1 MSTSV
6 AGVLV
11 SEGLITDDQLAA
23 AEATAGSVGQPVL
36 NVLVQQGAVSKKDVV
51 RCTVQAAGLDFV
63 EIMDVAV
70 DPSALALLTGDQAR
84 KYAVVPIGFDKD
96 VLVVVGDSQTAMNW
110 QVRDDLQAI
119 TRHPVRFACAM
130 KAEIQT
136 RLNLLYRAEA
146 ELGELVRDMLED
158 EQAIDILAPVASSSD
173 APLVRYVNLLL
184 NQAISDNASD
194 VHVEP
199 TESSIRIRF
208 RIDGVLKEMAP
219 APKEIQAAI
228 ISRLKIM
235 SDMDI
240 AERRLP
246 QDGRLT
252 VVSRGRKIDLRVSCL
267 PTVWGEKIVMRILDN
282 TAAQMALPELGFSPE
297 NLTLWRRAYERP
309 YGMLIVSGPTGSGK
323 STSLYAT
330 LNAVARPEVNIVTVE
345 DPVEYR
351 IPGINQVQTNAKAGL
366 TFASALRSILR
377 ADPDIILIGE
387 IRDHETAR
395 IAIESA
401 LTGHLVL
408 TTLHTNDAPSVIT
421 RLTEMGI
428 EPFLVASALECATG
442 QRLARRLCTKCRA
455 PVEKSAA
462 ELAAVQFQTPPG
474 VVPDVLRAG
483 RLHELRQ
490 HRLPGAAGDARGHAH
505 VGAAR
510 QAGGPKRF
518 IGGGAD
524 RGYRTR
530 HADTATGRLAQGRA
544 RDDHDRGGAPCH
556 RVTRTSCCRCSRE
569 PRWMTSR
576 TRRACPWH
584 LRRPH
589 LQGQRRS
596 TWRRRCRSRL
606 RLRQG
611 RCRRSL
617 RASHSHRRRRSR

>member
-1 MSTSV
+1 MSATV
-6 AGVLV
+6 ADVLV
-11 SEGLITDDQLAA
+11 SEGLINGDQLAA
-23 AEATAGSVGQPVL
+23 AEAAAGALGEPVL
-36 NVLVQQGAVSKKDVV
+36 NVLVKQGAVTKKDVV
-51 RCTVQAAGLDFV
+51 RCTVQAAGLEFV
-63 EIMDVAV
+63 EIMDVPV
-70 DPSALALLTGDQAR
+70 DPAALSLLTGDQAR
-84 KYAVVPIGFDKD
+84 KYGVVPIGFDKD
-96 VLVVVGDSQTAMNW
+96 VLVVVSDSQTAMNW

-130 KAEIQT
+130 KTEIQS

-158 EQAIDILAPVASSSD
+158 EQAIDILAPVASTSD

-194 VHVEP
+194 IHVEP
-199 TESSIRIRF
+199 MENNIRIRF

-219 APKEIQAAI
+219 APKEIQSAI

-282 TAAQMALPELGFSPE
+282 SAAQMALPDLGYSPE
-297 NLTLWRRAYERP
+297 NLAKWRSVYERP

-330 LNAVARPEVNIVTVE
+330 LNAVARPEINIVTVE

-351 IPGINQVQTNAKAGL
+351 IPGINQIQTHAKAGL
-366 TFASALRSILR
+366 TFAAALRSILR
-377 ADPDIILIGE
+377 ADPDVILIGE
-387 IRDHETAR
+387 IRDHETAQ

-421 RLTEMGI
+421 RLSEMGI
-428 EPFLVASALECATG
+428 EPFLVASALQCATG

-455 PVEKSAA
+455 ETEKSPA
-462 ELAAVQFQTPPG
+462 ELAAVQFELPPG
-474 VVPDVLRAG
+474 IVPTFYEPVGCSSCAG
-483 RLHELRQ
+483 T
-490 HRLPGAAGDARGHAH
+490 
-505 VGAAR
+505 
-510 QAGGPKRF
+510 
-518 IGGGAD
+518 
-524 RGYRTR
+524 GYR
-530 HADTATGRLAQGRA
+530 GRLAMHEVMMMSEELGKLAVRNASSEEVRSVAIDQGM
-544 RDDHDRGGAPCH
+544 
-556 RVTRTSCCRCSRE
+556 RT
-569 PRWMTSR
+569 
-576 TRRACPWH
+576 
-584 LRRPH
+584 
-589 LQGQRRS
+589 
-596 TWRRRCRSRL
+596 
-606 RLRQG
+606 LRQDG
-611 RCRRSL
+611 WLKVAQGLTTIGEVL
-617 RASHSHRRRRSR
+617 RVIS